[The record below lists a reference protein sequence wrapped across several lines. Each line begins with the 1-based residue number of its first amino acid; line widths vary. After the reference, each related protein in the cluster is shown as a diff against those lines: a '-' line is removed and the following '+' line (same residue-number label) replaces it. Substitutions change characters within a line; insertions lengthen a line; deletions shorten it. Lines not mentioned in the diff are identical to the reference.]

1 MQKLLHNI
9 RSRSLRERQRIV
21 YGSAFVVTLVI
32 CGIWLS
38 LLQYDKH
45 TASTSQSTSSQFAPL
60 QSLSSG
66 IKNMWSNAKYS
77 VSKKTDTPANA
88 TVPTTDSSEQSED
101 TEISQDSEGQ
111 IILEPQPAQT
121 DTSTPIKD

>member
-1 MQKLLHNI
+1 
-9 RSRSLRERQRIV
+9 
-21 YGSAFVVTLVI
+21 
-32 CGIWLS
+32 
-38 LLQYDKH
+38 
-45 TASTSQSTSSQFAPL
+45 
-60 QSLSSG
+60 
-66 IKNMWSNAKYS
+66 MWSNAKYS